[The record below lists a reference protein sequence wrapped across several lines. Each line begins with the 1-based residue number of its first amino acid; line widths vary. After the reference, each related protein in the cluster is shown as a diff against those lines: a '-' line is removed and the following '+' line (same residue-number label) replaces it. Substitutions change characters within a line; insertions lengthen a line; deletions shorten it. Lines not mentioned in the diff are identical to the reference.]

1 MKKITFIILILAIAS
16 SVYAQ
21 SKSYNILR
29 EKFRGHESIA
39 ISTSG
44 FLARTIL
51 RMAGE
56 HEYTDAVKEIR
67 NIRLMV
73 ISKGAFRAQNVSLKG
88 FLKVAKA
95 DNFEELVH
103 VRDSGD
109 EVTLLLQSGK
119 KNDDYRYLLL
129 VDGGDEVV
137 AMEIRGY
144 IDYELLLKDKEKIA
158 YQY

>member
-1 MKKITFIILILAIAS
+1 MKKITFIILTLAIAS

-29 EKFRGHESIA
+29 EKFRGHESIG

-56 HEYTDAVKEIR
+56 HEYYDAIKKIR

-109 EVTLLLQSGK
+109 DVTLLLQTGK

-129 VDGGDEVV
+129 VDGDDEVV